1 VNRHR
6 LVMPGIVVGV
16 LAIAGGLGWGVGAG
30 RLDGTRTALDERV
43 QVYRDVLLEVRA
55 ERERRPELDE
65 RTEAITNRTLGG
77 DLETVDSALR
87 RRLVETI
94 EENGLSEVVVNTL
107 GGTVIET
114 PAGRSF
120 KRSGPERALRDEP
133 DFVLVRAT
141 ASGSGS
147 IADVVRFLHALD
159 AAPWVKRIEQVRMD
173 PDRTG
178 RRISVSVRLATIFVP
193 GATPDP
199 EAVEE
204 VTPRR
209 SIDRYAAM
217 VAANPFRLE
226 AAPSIAR
233 PTPTV
238 PTPVVTPPTADP
250 WSGWMLTGVIEG
262 DPGVEAWCRHA
273 ASGRTATLLP
283 ETDVTLGDGL
293 VATLVSVDGDVA
305 VLRVGGETRRVLVG
319 STLDR
324 SLP

>member
-1 VNRHR
+1 MNRRR

-16 LAIAGGLGWGVGAG
+16 LATAGVLGWGVGAG
-30 RLDGTRTALDERV
+30 RLDGTRASIDERV
-43 QVYRDVLLEVRA
+43 QVFRDVLLAVRD
-55 ERERRPELDE
+55 EREKRPELDA
-65 RTEAITNRTLGG
+65 RSNAIIDHTLGG

-87 RRLVETI
+87 RRLVETV
-94 EENGLSEVVVNTL
+94 EGSGLSDVVVNTL
-107 GGTVIET
+107 GGTVVET

-120 KRSGPERALRDEP
+120 KRSGPERELRDEP

-147 IADVVRFLHALD
+147 IAEVVRFLHALD
-159 AAPWVKRIEQVRMD
+159 AAPWVKRIEQVRLD

-178 RRISVSVRLATIFVP
+178 RRLSVSVRLATIFVP

-209 SIDRYAAM
+209 SIDRYAAL
-217 VAANPFRLE
+217 VAANPFRLDT
-226 AAPSIAR
+226 PSIAR
-233 PTPTV
+233 PTPAV
-238 PTPVVTPPTADP
+238 PTPVAAPPTADP
-250 WSGWMLTGVIEG
+250 WSGWMLTGVVEG
-262 DPGVEAWCRHA
+262 DPGVEAWCRHP

-283 ETDVTLGDGL
+283 ETDVTLGAGL
-293 VATLVSVDGDVA
+293 VATLISVEGDVA
-305 VLRVGGETRRVLVG
+305 VVRIGDETRRVLVG

>member
-1 VNRHR
+1 MNRHR

-30 RLDGTRTALDERV
+30 LLDGTRTALDERV
-43 QVYRDVLLEVRA
+43 QVYRDVLMAVRA

-94 EENGLSEVVVNTL
+94 EESGLSEVVVNTL
-107 GGTVIET
+107 GGTVVET

-147 IADVVRFLHALD
+147 IAEVVRFLHALD
-159 AAPWVKRIEQVRMD
+159 SAPWVKRIEQVRLD

-178 RRISVSVRLATIFVP
+178 RRLSVSVRLATIFVP

-209 SIDRYAAM
+209 SIDRYAAL
-217 VAANPFRLE
+217 VAANPFRLDT
-226 AAPSIAR
+226 PSISR
-233 PTPTV
+233 PTPTA
-238 PTPVVTPPTADP
+238 PTPVVAPPTADP
-250 WSGWMLTGVIEG
+250 WSGWMLTGVVEG
-262 DPGVEAWCRHA
+262 DPGVEAWCRHP

-283 ETDVTLGDGL
+283 ETDVTLGAGL
-293 VATLVSVDGDVA
+293 VATLISVEGDVA
-305 VLRVGGETRRVLVG
+305 VVRIGDETRRVLVG